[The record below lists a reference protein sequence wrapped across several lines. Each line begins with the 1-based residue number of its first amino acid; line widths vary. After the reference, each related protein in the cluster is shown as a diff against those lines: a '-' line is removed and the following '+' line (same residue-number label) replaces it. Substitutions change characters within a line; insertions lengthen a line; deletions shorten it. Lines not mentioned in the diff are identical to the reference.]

1 MNPYNYTISGRR
13 ILKSKARYELKRR
26 RVNISLTLE
35 EFARLEKAAI
45 ENGCFRVTSQPN
57 HATGKRSKNP
67 TPEGPA
73 LETPGRGYNALTPE
87 GARLSCP

>member
-57 HATGKRSKNP
+57 HATGKRIKHK
-67 TPEGPA
+67 EPA
-73 LETPGRGYNALTPE
+73 LAVL
-87 GARLSCP
+87 ARKIVIDYLDQRKNMSKSG